1 MRIVHLIQSAPRIY
15 GAERCALLELRAL
28 RQRGLDA
35 QALVLHET
43 RMGAAAGTLEQALRE
58 AGVPVTRV
66 ESTSP
71 ISARLMLQLLRAMWR
86 LQPHLL
92 HSHGLKTDVLG
103 FLASRLLRLPLLVEV
118 HGWLR
123 PEEDR
128 RVRFYEALD
137 RQVLRRCEAALV
149 LSREYQSELSR
160 LGVRRLHLLPSGID
174 VDGLRAQPV
183 HCDLRR
189 QLAIPQEARVAGMV
203 ARLSPEKGHRDF
215 LFALAEA
222 RRRLPSLWGL
232 LVGDGPLQE
241 TLRAEAERLGLDG
254 YVRFVG
260 YQDNVADV
268 YRALD
273 VVVSCS
279 RYEGLPLCLIE
290 AMALERPVVAMATGG
305 CTDIVQP
312 GETGVLVPRGD
323 RIALAEALAELAA
336 DPERC
341 RRLGQAGLARV
352 QQHFSIAAWARGAES
367 LYRSLLA

>member
-1 MRIVHLIQSAPRIY
+1 MRIVHLIQSAPRVY

-43 RMGAAAGTLEQALRE
+43 RMGEAAGALEQALRE

-71 ISARLMLQLLRAMWR
+71 VSARLLLHLVRALGR

-103 FLASRLLRLPLLVEV
+103 FLVSRVLRLPLLVEV

-137 RQVLRRCEAALV
+137 RQVLRRCEAALA
-149 LSREYQSELSR
+149 LSRDYESELSR

-174 VDGLRAQPV
+174 VEGLRAQPV
-183 HCDLRR
+183 RRNLRR
-189 QLAIPQEARVAGMV
+189 ELAIPEGARVAGMV

-222 RRRLPSLWGL
+222 RQRLPSLYS
-232 LVGDGPLQE
+232 LVIGDGPLLGALQ
-241 TLRAEAERLGLDG
+241 AEAEQLGLDG
-254 YVRFVG
+254 HVRFVG
-260 YQDNVADV
+260 YQEDVADA

-279 RYEGLPLCLIE
+279 RHEGLPLCLIE

-305 CTDIVQP
+305 CADIVQH
-312 GETGVLVPRGD
+312 GETGLLVPRGD
-323 RIALAEALAELAA
+323 RAALAEALVELAA
-336 DPERC
+336 DPDRC
-341 RRLGQAGLARV
+341 RRLGQAGLARAR
-352 QQHFSIAAWARGAES
+352 QHYSVEAWAQRAES
-367 LYRSLLA
+367 VYRSLLA